1 MSYVLC
7 TVVITVLYSGQC
19 TTVLDRADD
28 VDAFWSEVFRRV
40 LVSDAYKPKDW
51 NKIAKV
57 IPIFAIG
64 IAIGIATT
72 S

>member
-1 MSYVLC
+1 MY
-7 TVVITVLYSGQC
+7 YSIGPG
-19 TTVLDRADD
+19 LDPTSLGDD
-28 VDAFWSEVFRRV
+28 VDDAFWLEVFRRV

>member
-1 MSYVLC
+1 MY
-7 TVVITVLYSGQC
+7 YSIGPGLGP
-19 TTVLDRADD
+19 TSLRDD
-28 VDAFWSEVFRRV
+28 EFRPVFWSEVFRRV

>member
-1 MSYVLC
+1 L
-7 TVVITVLYSGQC
+7 
-19 TTVLDRADD
+19 
-28 VDAFWSEVFRRV
+28 
-40 LVSDAYKPKDW
+40 PKDW